1 MLRKELS
8 GIKENSIA
16 GRVRSKVRSL
26 NQETLIVFDFL
37 NVDYV
42 IYNNICV
49 ATLITINEDLM
60 TTRSRCATHSNTN
73 SYSGII

>member
-49 ATLITINEDLM
+49 TTLITINEDLM
-60 TTRSRCATHSNTN
+60 TTSHAVQHTQTRTA
-73 SYSGII
+73 ILV